1 MTFASL
7 LPLSCALLL
16 PAAPEK
22 ATFPAPGSNVP
33 GPFLCYNLNGKKKDR
48 FHCLVTEHELDPVAA
63 VFVRGAEVREYGL
76 KDLLAKLDDRDALAK
91 SDSAVKANSL
101 ARLAC
106 FAVFVTEALKD
117 LSREDDQREKLV
129 AALEKQ
135 ADPGK
140 LKHVVLG
147 LATADAVAGWK
158 LDKDA
163 DVVVVL
169 YKNYRTAAVHN
180 LKWAQ
185 LKMKPDDPPP
195 AAVQAI
201 LNDIKTKLG
210 AKR

>member
-1 MTFASL
+1 MTLASL
-7 LPLSCALLL
+7 LPLSWALLL

-22 ATFPAPGSNVP
+22 AAFPAPGSTVP
-33 GPFLCYNLNGKKKDR
+33 GPFLVYNLNGKKKDR
-48 FHCLVTEHELDPVAA
+48 FHCLVTEQELNPVVL

-76 KDLLAKLDDRDALAK
+76 KDLLGKLDA
-91 SDSAVKANSL
+91 AVERNSF
-101 ARLAC
+101 ARLAA

-129 AALEKQ
+129 AAVEKQ

-169 YKNYRTAAVHN
+169 YKEYRTVAVHN

-201 LNDIKTKLG
+201 LDDVKTKIG